1 MSDRQSL
8 FLDDYHPFIANHD
21 FSSSFA
27 SSHDPAHLFTLEDEP
42 NDRDQLETN
51 LFSRSR
57 FSRVICDMI
66 SNYDTEDIAPRN
78 VRVEPIG
85 EPIGVQPMLNMQ
97 AERTN
102 VFPGMS
108 IEPNTEAINRNRNPN
123 TNASSMMDMGHL
135 RLNMEAINRN
145 PNTNATNMM
154 NMGYPRLNMQT
165 MTNAPPT
172 LNTEAINRNP
182 NTNTTNMMN
191 MGYPRLNMQ
200 TITNAPPRLNTQTIN
215 RNPNTNATKMMNMGH
230 PRLNMQTMINEP
242 PRLNTQAINRN
253 PNTNPTNMMNMGYP
267 RLNMQT
273 ITNAP
278 PRLNTQAI
286 NRNPMD
292 RGHQRLNMPPREMG
306 NNDPPRLTA
315 MQVRVQNRY
324 SRLTSKQIQKAAYN
338 FGHAAIGNYMKKKV
352 RDGYYNRFMSVDLRK
367 DEDFIKSL
375 RQCTISYHLKSDF
388 KRVWMC
394 DEFLNDEPANLENNQ
409 NVALK
414 RITEKFLREDALNWI
429 NHKVRREDYRALYV
443 DILQAYRRGINNLEE
458 FSLTA
463 FTSSTR

>member
-145 PNTNATNMM
+145 PNTNA
-154 NMGYPRLNMQT
+154 
-165 MTNAPPT
+165 
-172 LNTEAINRNP
+172 
-182 NTNTTNMMN
+182 
-191 MGYPRLNMQ
+191 
-200 TITNAPPRLNTQTIN
+200 
-215 RNPNTNATKMMNMGH
+215 
-230 PRLNMQTMINEP
+230 
-242 PRLNTQAINRN
+242 
-253 PNTNPTNMMNMGYP
+253 TNMMNMGYP